1 MAEYV
6 FSSNN
11 GGRYIHD
18 SLWESY
24 INTKIGCEEKLAKA
38 LMEEKII
45 TESAYSNI
53 VAVQEAKLS
62 DKVKA
67 KWKRFI
73 AFIKGVVAR
82 FMESI
87 TNILYDE
94 KDYLEKYKEIILKR
108 KPKED
113 MEYSYTGNY
122 KRGIERLTSTT
133 LPIFDYAKYRDE
145 LNAEDNTALI
155 EKIARDSGASDFKYV
170 DGETLAEQYKSYY
183 LDYDAGQQQ
192 GKFSDLNMTD
202 LYNFC
207 YNFNKVKGIV
217 DKDMARLDASTRAIE
232 SAINKEL
239 NSNTTTNT
247 ASKTTDDKANG
258 TDQNTSGNTGSKEE
272 SAVFFEAEEGNK
284 DKPEGLKI
292 TNSGESTD
300 ATSKMGSTT
309 DASSEDKKVASST
322 GAAAA
327 ETMNKNTD
335 DITKAADRWIEVC
348 QPLITAKMTACQQIA
363 KDYMAIIRAHVRSY
377 GGQDLKK
384 DKSGAKAPDKASR
397 YSKNNEV
404 SQAQRDAD
412 NAEREANKATE
423 DANKK

>member
-1 MAEYV
+1 MIFNESNGTITLVA
-6 FSSNN
+6 SNNN

-24 INTKIGCEEKLAKA
+24 IQNKIKCEEKLAKA
-38 LMEEKII
+38 LMEEQII

-53 VAVQEAKLS
+53 MAIQEAKLS
-62 DKVKA
+62 DKIKA
-67 KWKRFI
+67 KWKKFI
-73 AFIKGVVAR
+73 AFIKGVAAR

-94 KDYLEKYKEIILKR
+94 KEYLEKYKDIILK
-108 KPKED
+108 KTPKAD

-122 KRGIERLTSTT
+122 KEGINRLINTE
-133 LPIFDYAKYRDE
+133 LPIFDYDKFKKKLEAEGNGE
-145 LNAEDNTALI
+145 LVD
-155 EKIARDSGASDFKYV
+155 KIMQGKNFHYD
-170 DGETLAEQYKSYY
+170 DGQTLAEQFKSYF

-217 DKDMARLDASTRAIE
+217 DKDMSRLNASTRAIE

-239 NSNTTTNT
+239 NSNTVTDT
-247 ASKTTDDKANG
+247 AAKTTDDKANG
-258 TDQNTSGNTGSKEE
+258 NDQKTSTEE
-272 SAVFFEAEEGNK
+272 SAVFFEAEENTDSK

-292 TNSGESTD
+292 KDSTD
-300 ATSKMGSTT
+300 ATSKMTT
-309 DASSEDKKVASST
+309 TSDASTDDKDLAAKT
-322 GAAAA
+322 GATAAQ
-327 ETMNKNTD
+327 TTNKGTE
-335 DITKAADRWIEVC
+335 DITKAADKWIEVC
-348 QPLITAKMTACQQIA
+348 SPLITAKMTACQQIA

-377 GGQDLKK
+377 GGTDLKK
-384 DKSGAKAPDKASR
+384 DKTGNKSPDKATR
-397 YSKNNEV
+397 YSKDSEV

-412 NAEREANKATE
+412 AAKREADKAEE